1 MLGVRITT
9 EFTRRTLVQAAEK
22 RAHLAQHVRVST
34 TGPLVG
40 THEKQ
45 RADRAQL
52 LPGDRVRGEHG
63 LLESAQEGIT
73 MKTSLAAAVV
83 FALILAAVPLSA
95 HHSWPVSYAQ
105 LVTVKGTV
113 TDFAWENP
121 HPMMTLEV
129 KTDDGKVE
137 KWLVGGPA
145 INRMEANG
153 WTKGTVKPGDVIT
166 GTGYRF
172 SDGQKI
178 IRLERVV
185 LPDGKEMRLYGR

>member
-1 MLGVRITT
+1 MIR
-9 EFTRRTLVQAAEK
+9 
-22 RAHLAQHVRVST
+22 LA
-34 TGPLVG
+34 
-40 THEKQ
+40 
-45 RADRAQL
+45 
-52 LPGDRVRGEHG
+52 
-63 LLESAQEGIT
+63 
-73 MKTSLAAAVV
+73 
-83 FALILAAVPLSA
+83 ILALVLGSVASSASLSA
-95 HHSWPVSYAQ
+95 HHSWPVSYTQ

-129 KTDDGKVE
+129 KTDEGKVE

-153 WTKGTVKPGDVIT
+153 WTKTTVKPGDVIT
-166 GTGYRF
+166 GTGYQF

-185 LPDGKEMRLYGR
+185 LSDGKEMRLYGR